1 MQWKILLIGGRNYAF
16 PCNRIS
22 NLLLLGLLYDL
33 QIIKMSRRTKIK
45 AGNPRKSSRFICLNC
60 LQSDLVTGEGI
71 QRRHGQRNENH
82 IKDLWCCRCRDTV
95 KTLEVRYFDD
105 YEEKLTEAKELR
117 KEYYEMEENGCF

>member
-1 MQWKILLIGGRNYAF
+1 MA
-16 PCNRIS
+16 
-22 NLLLLGLLYDL
+22 
-33 QIIKMSRRTKIK
+33 RRTKIK
-45 AGNPRKSSRFICLNC
+45 VGNPRKSSRFICLNC

-105 YEEKLTEAKELR
+105 YEEKLEEAKELR
-117 KEYYEMEENGCF
+117 NKYYGKECLREGA

>member
-1 MQWKILLIGGRNYAF
+1 MA
-16 PCNRIS
+16 
-22 NLLLLGLLYDL
+22 
-33 QIIKMSRRTKIK
+33 RRTKIK

-82 IKDLWCCRCRDTV
+82 IKDLWCCGCKNTV

-105 YEEKLTEAKELR
+105 YKEKLEEAKELR
-117 KEYYEMEENGCF
+117 NKYYGKECLGEGA

>member
-1 MQWKILLIGGRNYAF
+1 MA
-16 PCNRIS
+16 
-22 NLLLLGLLYDL
+22 
-33 QIIKMSRRTKIK
+33 RRTKIK

-105 YEEKLTEAKELR
+105 YEEKMEEAKELR
-117 KEYYEMEENGCF
+117 NKYYEMEDSNCFWYNGIRISRWGSRNENNERSKYMWRSCASRFW